1 MIKKNISLFNTASLL
16 LSIIM
21 LSSCSDTSVVYSNSI
36 KEDIETSLA
45 NNKPVST
52 NIILSDKL
60 SIPVSIEATS
70 KGNGTIN
77 LNGLLLRVF
86 DQHDDGIIYKNDY
99 LNIEVKDIN
108 ADGINEL
115 IFTGELKHT
124 GEKEADPVHFEPI
137 TTIYSLNC
145 ETGYFVNI
153 KNTSSYSIE
162 LINSQ
167 KKPILCPGK

>member
-1 MIKKNISLFNTASLL
+1 MNITSLYAFLTIGLFSSFTFSSGEYSYNIQKNIKKSFI
-16 LSIIM
+16 
-21 LSSCSDTSVVYSNSI
+21 
-36 KEDIETSLA
+36 
-45 NNKPVST
+45 NNKLIANKIT
-52 NIILSDKL
+52 LSDNL
-60 SIPVSIEATS
+60 SIPITFDTTS

-86 DQHDDGIIYKNDY
+86 DQHDDGIVYKNYY
-99 LNIEVKDIN
+99 LNMEVKDIN
-108 ADGINEL
+108 TDGINEL

-124 GEKEADPVHFEPI
+124 GEKETDPVHFEAI